1 MDPTLYAS
9 SSCYTHRQSPEEE
22 TIHNDYNAYFV
33 DSGLQTL
40 PGTWVENTALETRF
54 SEYVVRLS

>member
-1 MDPTLYAS
+1 MYAS